1 MAVGVL
7 MDMEVSQSDR
17 VTGIPSVLEKGACHC
32 DKTYFYSTKHA

>member
-7 MDMEVSQSDR
+7 MDMELSQS

-32 DKTYFYSTKHA
+32 DKTYFYSTKHV

>member
-7 MDMEVSQSDR
+7 MDMELSQS

-32 DKTYFYSTKHA
+32 GKTYFYSTKHV